1 MTRMT
6 EIVPGMPDM
15 SPEFARSPAGRSFL
29 PSSPVAAVSG
39 ARQTAPGIPAR
50 GATAGRGRRRPGAR
64 RHGAVAV
71 AAAAVAVTLAAC
83 GSSGAAAKAG
93 GQTQTVTIAAVPSE
107 GAAGLYIALEKGMF
121 AKAGLKVKVQPA
133 VASTA
138 VIPAMLGG
146 KVDVD
151 YGAYTAYIGA
161 TAAGVAKLRVV
172 APGFSLGPHVQ
183 EIIVSTKSHIKSV
196 AQLKGKTIAVNVLE
210 GIESD
215 LLDNALAAYGITPTQ
230 VHLVAVPFPLM
241 AKTLASGHVDAI
253 LANEPFVTETV
264 KEDQVQE
271 LADIDSGPNSDFDI
285 SGYGVLASWAQKNP
299 QTAATFTK
307 IVEQGNAIAATHLKV
322 LQQAMTKELKLS
334 PDITGVMATGTFPT
348 TVNAVQLQRVAN
360 LMLKYG
366 QLKHSFDVKTIIG
379 S

>member
-6 EIVPGMPDM
+6 DTVPGMPDM
-15 SPEFARSPAGRSFL
+15 SPKITRPPAGRSSL
-29 PSSPVAAVSG
+29 SRSPVAPASRSG
-39 ARQTAPGIPAR
+39 EAKPGIPAR
-50 GATAGRGRRRPGAR
+50 GNAPGRRSLRGPQKRG
-64 RHGAVAV
+64 GLAV
-71 AAAAVAVTLAAC
+71 AAAGVALTLAAC
-83 GSSGAAAKAG
+83 GSSGGGAKASSES
-93 GQTQTVTIAAVPSE
+93 QTVTVAAVPSE
-107 GAAGLYIALEKGMF
+107 GAAGLYIAEEKGMF
-121 AKAGLKVKVQPA
+121 AKAGLNVKVTPA

-138 VIPAMLGG
+138 VIPAMLHGN
-146 KVDVD
+146 VDVD

-183 EIIVSTKSHIKSV
+183 EIIVTSKSHIKSL
-196 AQLKGKTIAVNVLE
+196 AQLKGKTIAINVLAGVE
-210 GIESD
+210 AD
-215 LLDNALAAYGITPTQ
+215 LLYNALAAYGITPTQ

-241 AKTLASGHVDAI
+241 SKTLASGHVDAI

-264 KEDQVQE
+264 QEDKVQE
-271 LADIDSGPNSDFDI
+271 LADIDAGPNLNFDI

-299 QTAATFTK
+299 HAAAVFTK
-307 IVEQGNAIAATHLKV
+307 VVEQGNAIAATHRKV
-322 LQQAMTKELKLS
+322 LQQAMGKELRLS

-348 TVNAVQLQRVAN
+348 NVNAVQLQRVAS

-366 QLKHSFDVKTIIG
+366 QLKKAFDVKTIIG